1 MINCWSARNSD
12 TAAGRGFAFC
22 LFGVRKGG
30 FSAVF
35 LQFDPVGG
43 EKKGCSSPETA
54 GQFSLHPQKTTKNR
68 KLEDSNFFFIH
79 I

>member
-1 MINCWSARNSD
+1 MINCWSARDSD
-12 TAAGRGFAFC
+12 AAAGRGFAFC
-22 LFGVRKGG
+22 LFTVRKGG

-35 LQFDPVGG
+35 LPFDPVGG
-43 EKKGCSSPETA
+43 AKKGVTPTETA